1 MIVKWLIW
9 RLIACFW
16 RCFLIQNVL
25 IIFLF
30 AWKNMILNLI
40 FFYIQVWG
48 NKTEFYIE
56 ALGIICLTKVIV
68 DEYWTYTLVNIR
80 TFLDVWEV
88 FTISAY
94 RKVTHWYIFFN
105 ELKSIIDICGRKSQK
120 ICFILLQQYILR
132 QIRN

>member
-9 RLIACFW
+9 RLIASFL
-16 RCFLIQNVL
+16 RCFLIQNKL

-30 AWKNMILNLI
+30 AWKKIILDLI
-40 FFYIQVWG
+40 FLYFQVWG
-48 NKTEFYIE
+48 DKTEFYSE
-56 ALGIICLTKVIV
+56 ALSIICLTKVIV
-68 DEYWTYTLVNIR
+68 DKYWTYTLINIR
-80 TFLDVWEV
+80 TFLDLCEY

-94 RKVTHWYIFFN
+94 RKVTYWYIFLD
-105 ELKSIIDICGRKSQK
+105 ELKSIIDICCGKRQI